1 MRTISCHPPLALAL
15 GLSFLSTAHAFQD
28 VTQDGQPIVVPSQSS
43 VFNQNSVNLPSA
55 PITSGQDIVRGAD
68 GTSCQSA
75 IASGGPYLDVGVLQ
89 SQDFYQRDSAAVY
102 GRIVIPIGKRS
113 KRLDCT
119 RLYQLEI
126 ERMRMELELLRMGT
140 SYAATPVGLQGDPD
154 KPTEVDGFAIGGAA
168 EPTVRRPAAKPSGS
182 EPKSSGGSTSRGLV
196 MQGVVNETETRAA
209 SVRDKE
215 EAPDLVTLRKQHDQH
230 AVPQGFYAQ
239 AGAFGSRESADLRML
254 SAVTAS
260 GFTKARIK
268 PQVIGERTLFRVML
282 GPTTEAQAEQICRSI
297 PGDCFIAHQRDASA

>member
-43 VFNQNSVNLPSA
+43 VFNQNSVNLPTA
-55 PITSGQDIVRGAD
+55 PITTGQDIVRGAD

-75 IASGGPYLDVGVLQ
+75 IASSGPYLDVGVLQ

-119 RLYQLEI
+119 KLYQLEI

-140 SYAATPVGLQGDPD
+140 TYMATPVSLQGEPD
-154 KPTEVDGFAIGGAA
+154 RPTEVDGFAIGGAQ
-168 EPTVRRPAAKPSGS
+168 EPTVRRKAATTSGTGPSA
-182 EPKSSGGSTSRGLV
+182 SSGGLV
-196 MQGVVNETETRAA
+196 MQGVVNEAETRVT
-209 SVRDKE
+209 SFRDQG
-215 EAPDLVTLRKQHDQH
+215 EAPDLVTLRKAHDQH

-282 GPTTEAQAEQICRSI
+282 GPTTESQAEQICRSI
-297 PGDCFIAHQRDASA
+297 PGDCFVAQQRDASA